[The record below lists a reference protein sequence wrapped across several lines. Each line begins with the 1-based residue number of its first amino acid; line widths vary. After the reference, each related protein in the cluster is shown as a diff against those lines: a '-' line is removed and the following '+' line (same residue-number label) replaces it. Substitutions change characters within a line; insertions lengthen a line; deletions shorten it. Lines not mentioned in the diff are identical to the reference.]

1 LELWGGHEPTV
12 SRVKDTYSDQSIL
25 AGHHRREDDLER
37 FAALG
42 IKALRYPVLW
52 ETLWSADRESPHWRR
67 CDARLQSMRA
77 LGLRPIVGL
86 LHHGSGPRHT
96 SLSDD
101 GFAPG
106 LAAHAAATARR
117 YPWVEDWIP
126 VNEPLTTAR
135 FSAQYG
141 LWYPHARDER
151 EFWRALINQIDAVR
165 LSMRAI
171 RRVNARARLIQ
182 TEDLG
187 RTYATAPLADQA
199 EFDNARRWMTWD
211 LLCGRVGPDHAFWP
225 RLLAFGFGDRLRAIL
240 DDPCA
245 PDILGLN
252 HYVTS
257 DRFLDHRVERYPQRR
272 HGGNHQGRYADIEA
286 VRVVQPGPDLIAGA
300 LDETWRRYRL
310 PIAVTETHLGC
321 TREEQMRWFQE
332 AWSAA
337 TWAKAC
343 GADVRA
349 VTAWALLGAYNWR
362 NLLTHDDGS
371 YEVGAFDVRGA
382 RPRPTA
388 MARLLGEIGAS
399 GGTQDELALGNGWWR
414 RDIRLQYQPAF
425 RSVQSPEPRR
435 RRRQPAAS
443 ARPLLI
449 LGATGVLGQAFAR
462 ACEWRGL
469 DYELTDRGRL
479 SLDDDPSISAVLT
492 ECRPWGVVNA
502 AGYVRVDAAE
512 AQAAAC
518 RNANATGALRLAL
531 ACSLQDIPL
540 LSFSSDL
547 VFDGAA
553 GRPLVESDP
562 TGPLCAYGHS
572 KAELERGLAKLPG
585 RFLTVRT
592 AAFFSPF
599 DSHNFAAAALD
610 HLRRGVEFRCAD
622 DLTLSPTYVPDLVD
636 AALDLLIDGEVGLW
650 HLANRGETTWA
661 RFAADLARACGLDAG
676 GVRGVPWREL
686 GYAARRPA
694 QAALASERGALMPS
708 LPDAIGRFAHLT
720 VDGARSRR
728 DPTDFDRRC
737 AEPAGR
743 SPGAGDRGRR
753 REMGLVPE

>member
-12 SRVKDTYSDQSIL
+12 SRVRDKYSDQSIL

-52 ETLWSADRESPHWRR
+52 ETLWSADGESPHWGR
-67 CDARLQSMRA
+67 CDARLQTMRA
-77 LGLRPIVGL
+77 LKLRPIIGL

-96 SLSDD
+96 SLADD
-101 GFAPG
+101 AFAYG
-106 LAAHAAATARR
+106 LAQHAAATARR
-117 YPWVEDWIP
+117 YSWVEDWIP

-151 EFWRALINQIDAVR
+151 EFWRALINQIDGVR

-171 RRVNARARLIQ
+171 RSVNSSARLIQ

-187 RTYATAPLADQA
+187 RTYATTTLADQA
-199 EFDNARRWMTWD
+199 EFDNTRRWMTWD
-211 LLCGRVGPDHAFWP
+211 LLCGCVDADHPFWP
-225 RLLAFGFGDRLRAIL
+225 RLCGFGFGDRLREIL
-240 DDPCA
+240 DDPCP
-245 PDILGLN
+245 PDVLGLN

-257 DRFLDHRVERYPQRR
+257 DRFLDHRVERYPELR
-272 HGGNHQGRYADIEA
+272 HGGNHERRYADIEA

-300 LDETWRRYRL
+300 LDETWRRYRR
-310 PIAVTETHLGC
+310 PIAVTEVHLGC

-332 AWSAA
+332 VWSAA
-337 TWAKAC
+337 TWAKEA

-371 YEVGAFDVRGA
+371 YEAGAFDVRGT

-388 MARLLGEIGAS
+388 LAGLLGEIGTT
-399 GGTQDELALGNGWWR
+399 GRTQDALALGNGWWR
-414 RDIRLQYQPAF
+414 RDIRLQFEPAF
-425 RSVQSPEPRR
+425 RSVQSPEPRGCFR
-435 RRRQPAAS
+435 AS
-443 ARPLLI
+443 AAPSRPLLI

-469 DYELTDRGRL
+469 DYVLTDRARL
-479 SLDDDPSISAVLT
+479 SLDDDLSISAALAT
-492 ECRPWGVVNA
+492 RQPWAVVNA
-502 AGYVRVDAAE
+502 AGFVRVDDAE
-512 AQAAAC
+512 DEAAAC
-518 RNANATGALRLAL
+518 RAANTTGALRLAS
-531 ACSLQDIPL
+531 ACASQDVPL

-547 VFDGAA
+547 VFDGRT
-553 GRPLVESDP
+553 GRPLVETDLP
-562 TGPLCAYGHS
+562 QPLSIYGHS
-572 KAELERGLAKLPG
+572 KAELERGLNKLRG

-599 DSHNFAAAALD
+599 DSHNFAAAVLD
-610 HLRRGVEFRCAD
+610 HLRRGADFWCAD
-622 DLTLSPTYVPDLVD
+622 DLTISPTYVPDLVD

-661 RFAADLARACGLDAG
+661 RFAEDVASACGLDAG
-676 GVRGVPWREL
+676 GVRGAPWRTL
-686 GYAARRPA
+686 GYRAQRPSHVP
-694 QAALASERGALMPS
+694 LASERGALMPA
-708 LPDAIGRFAHLT
+708 LADAIARFARSAAEEAHSRPDLRGIRRRRT
-720 VDGARSRR
+720 EVDGTLSNA
-728 DPTDFDRRC
+728 
-737 AEPAGR
+737 AE
-743 SPGAGDRGRR
+743 DRGRR
-753 REMGLVPE
+753 EIGLVAK